1 LITFILGIVRFQFNI
16 FNKNRGKVWV
26 NSNTKIDL
34 LVLLLAGIPPLIAA
48 ISSVTLYNGWRHFY
62 FIYPFLAYFGVRFFS
77 KSSRIHMQRFQVT
90 ILILMIYTFSSTA
103 AWMYSNRPLQNLYF
117 NQLAGTDLEKRWE
130 LDYWSLSN
138 RQALDWILSRD
149 SRKQIS
155 IQTTDNSPLYD
166 SAVFMSGDDIGRVNF
181 LWFSKGIETA
191 DYVIARQDLTP
202 ESKTLRTALNLQEGE
217 FHLVYKKFV
226 GRAEIF
232 SIYAK
237 K

>member
-1 LITFILGIVRFQFNI
+1 
-16 FNKNRGKVWV
+16 
-26 NSNTKIDL
+26 
-34 LVLLLAGIPPLIAA
+34 
-48 ISSVTLYNGWRHFY
+48 
-62 FIYPFLAYFGVRFFS
+62 
-77 KSSRIHMQRFQVT
+77 
-90 ILILMIYTFSSTA
+90 LILMIYTFSSTA

-117 NQLAGTDLEKRWE
+117 NQLAGTELEKTWE

-166 SAVFMSGDDIGRVNF
+166 SAVFMSRDDIGRVNF

-217 FHLVYKKFV
+217 FRLVYKKFV